1 MAIIEHTYA
10 EAFEG
15 LFFRLVL
22 TAKDMLRLKQAAYNS
37 TALPSVV
44 INRTEGGI
52 EKWLTPKETPDQRMG
67 ALIQFWGQYHSRH
80 PQKSIDSFYEEVSY
94 RIRQGILVVP
104 TTALYDANNGD
115 TLDAMS
121 RIGHCGDGYE
131 WEETLHGRHIIRI
144 PLMMGT
150 FVIERYIRYN
160 RGVMGGNVWLLCSDE
175 ETALTA
181 GDAAIS
187 AIQEVEGVITPFNIC
202 AAGSKPETKFPHIGP
217 TTNHPYCP
225 SLRHRIPNS
234 HLPADINA
242 IPEIV
247 INGISLTAVKQGMQ
261 TAIQAVQD
269 IPGVKNISAGN
280 YGGKLGQY
288 QIHLHEL
295 IT

>member
-1 MAIIEHTYA
+1 MTIIKNTFA

-15 LFFRLVL
+15 LYLRLIL
-22 TAKDMLRLKQAAYNS
+22 TAKDTPRLKQAAYGS

-52 EKWLTPKETPDQRMG
+52 EKWLHPKETPDQRMG

-80 PQKSIDSFYEEVSY
+80 PQKSVDTFYEEVSY
-94 RIRQGILVVP
+94 RVRQGILVVP
-104 TTALYDANNGD
+104 TTALYNANDGD
-115 TLDAMS
+115 SLDAMI

-131 WEETLHGRHIIRI
+131 WEETLYGRHIIRI

-150 FVIERYIRYN
+150 FIIERYLQYN
-160 RGVMGGNVWLLCSDE
+160 RGVMGGNIWLLCRDE
-175 ETALTA
+175 AVALAA
-181 GDAAIS
+181 GEAAIS
-187 AIQEVEGVITPFNIC
+187 ALQKVEGVIAPFNIC
-202 AAGSKPETKFPHIGP
+202 AAGSKPETRFPHIGP

-225 SLRHRIPNS
+225 SLRHRIPDS
-234 HLPADINA
+234 QLPVDVTA

-247 INGISLTAVKQGMQ
+247 INGISLSAVKRGMQ
-261 TAIQAVQD
+261 AAIQAVRT
-269 IPGVKNISAGN
+269 IPGVEYISAGN

-295 IT
+295 IA

>member
-1 MAIIEHTYA
+1 MVIIENTFA

-15 LFFRLVL
+15 LYLRLIL
-22 TAKDMLRLKQAAYNS
+22 TAKDSTRLKQAAYDS

-52 EKWLTPKETPDQRMG
+52 ENWLTPNETPDQRLG
-67 ALIQFWGQYHSRH
+67 ALIQFWGQYHPRH
-80 PQKSIDSFYEEVSY
+80 PQKSVDTFYEEISY

-104 TTALYDANNGD
+104 TTALYDANDGD
-115 TLDAMS
+115 TLDTMI

-131 WEETLHGRHIIRI
+131 WEEILHGRHIIRV

-150 FVIERYIRYN
+150 FIIERFLRYN
-160 RGVMGGNVWLLCSDE
+160 HGVMGGNIWLLCRDE
-175 ETALTA
+175 DVALAA

-187 AIQEVEGVITPFNIC
+187 AIHEVEGVITPFNIC

-225 SLRHRIPNS
+225 SLRHRIPDTK
-234 HLPADINA
+234 LPADVSA

-247 INGISLTAVKQGMQ
+247 INGVSLSAVKRGMHA
-261 TAIQAVQD
+261 AIQAVQD
-269 IPGVKNISAGN
+269 ILGVEYISAGN
-280 YGGKLGQY
+280 YGGQLGQY
-288 QIHLHEL
+288 QIHLNEL
-295 IT
+295 IA

>member
-1 MAIIEHTYA
+1 MAIINNTFA

-15 LFFRLVL
+15 LFLRLIL
-22 TAKDMLRLKQAAYNS
+22 TAKDSKRLKQAAYDS

-44 INRTEGGI
+44 ISRTEGGI
-52 EKWLTPKETPDQRMG
+52 EKWLTPNETPDQRMG
-67 ALIQFWGQYHSRH
+67 ALIQFWGQYHPRH
-80 PQKSIDSFYEEVSY
+80 HQKSVHAFYKEVSY

-104 TTALYDANNGD
+104 TTALYDANDGD
-115 TLDAMS
+115 ALDAMI
-121 RIGHCGDGYE
+121 RVGHCGDGYE
-131 WEETLHGRHIIRI
+131 WEETLYGRHIICI

-150 FVIERYIRYN
+150 FVIERYLRYN
-160 RGVMGGNVWLLCSDE
+160 RGVMGGNIWLLCRDE
-175 ETALTA
+175 EVALAA
-181 GDAAIS
+181 GDVAIS

-225 SLRHRIPNS
+225 SLRHRIS
-234 HLPADINA
+234 DSQLPTDVSA

-247 INGISLTAVKQGMQ
+247 INGVSLSAVKRGMHA
-261 TAIQAVQD
+261 AIQAVQD
-269 IPGVKNISAGN
+269 IPGVEHISAGN

-295 IT
+295 IA